1 MHKFLETLLFT
12 IILYTILLVFIR
24 IVHIVCFELR
34 DRVEKSIF
42 IGLVLIFVLIFVVI
56 YHLRGGGI

>member
-12 IILYTILLVFIR
+12 MILYTILLVFIW
-24 IVHIVCFELR
+24 IAHIVCFELR

-42 IGLVLIFVLIFVVI
+42 IGLVLLFVVIFAVI
-56 YHLRGGGI
+56 YHL